1 MLVNRIHL
9 KGYRNF
15 ENIDIELNRNLN
27 IFIGD
32 NAQGKTN
39 LLESIFVSS
48 IGKSFRFSKDESLI
62 RWGEEEALIQVDY
75 SRDDGQKIIDVAIQR
90 DSKKSIKTNGLT
102 VEKNSDLVGMTNI
115 VVFSP
120 DSLNLVKGSPSERRR
135 YLNVELSQLK
145 PNYKYLLTRYTKIL
159 LQRNNLLK
167 KMAEKPQNRHL
178 MPVWNEHLVV
188 SGTELIFY
196 RLEYLKKIMFF
207 SEKIHDRIT
216 GGTEKL
222 TLQYKSSLGK
232 INDLTKEEIKKAYYE
247 KINKGLDREIIRKST
262 LYGPHLD
269 DIDILINGMDS
280 KYFSSQGQKR
290 TAALS
295 LILAE
300 IDVIYEEKNEYPVLL
315 LDDVLSE
322 LDNKRKSYLIE
333 FIDSIQTIITSTDD
347 SDLLEILKNKEKKI
361 FYLKNGEIIRI
372 IE

>member
-1 MLVNRIHL
+1 MIVNRIHL
-9 KGYRNF
+9 KDYRNF
-15 ENIDIELNRNLN
+15 EKINIELNKNLN

-48 IGKSFRFSKDESLI
+48 IGKSFRFSKDDSLI
-62 RWGEEEALIQVDY
+62 RWGTEEAFIRVDY
-75 SRDDGQKIIDVAIQR
+75 SRNEGPKIIEVSIQK
-90 DSKKSIKTNGLT
+90 DAKKLIRTNGLT
-102 VEKNSDLVGMTNI
+102 IEKNSDLVGLTNVI
-115 VVFSP
+115 VFSP
-120 DSLNLVKGSPSERRR
+120 DSLNLVKGSPAERRR

-159 LQRNNLLK
+159 FQRNNLLK
-167 KMAEKPQNRHL
+167 KMIDKPQNRNVL
-178 MPVWNEHLVV
+178 PVWNEHLVIA
-188 SGTELIFY
+188 GTELIFY
-196 RLEYLKKIMFF
+196 RLEYLKKIIFF

-222 TLQYKSSLGK
+222 NLQYRSSLGK
-232 INDLTKEEIKKAYYE
+232 INDLTKEEIKKTYYE
-247 KINKGLDREIIRKST
+247 KINKGIEREIIRKST

-300 IDVIYEEKNEYPVLL
+300 IDVIFEEKNEYPVLL

-322 LDNKRKSYLIE
+322 LDNKRKNYLIE
-333 FIDSIQTIITSTDD
+333 FINNIQTIITSTDD
-347 SDLLEILKNKEKKI
+347 SDLLEILSNKEKKI
-361 FYLKNGEIIRI
+361 FYLKDGEIIRI